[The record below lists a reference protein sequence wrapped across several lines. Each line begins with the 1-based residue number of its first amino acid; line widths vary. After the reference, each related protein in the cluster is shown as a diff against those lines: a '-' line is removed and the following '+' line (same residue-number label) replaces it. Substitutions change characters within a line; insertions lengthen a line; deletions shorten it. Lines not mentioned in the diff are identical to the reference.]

1 MCHHLPVNRT
11 DRLYSVREEL
21 RRAGRS
27 GRTAERLAEVFEVS
41 VRTIKRDISALQQ
54 AGFPI
59 WAQPGPGGGYVV
71 DRSATLPPV
80 NFTESEVV
88 GLAAAAAAS
97 RGQPFDRELRAVL
110 TKVLNAMDSS
120 ARKRAAL
127 LTDRVWMDVSHHGRN
142 TRNLRQVERSLSEQ
156 RVIALR
162 YRDRHGIESKR
173 RVDPALLAYMSG
185 HWYFVA
191 HCRNAEA
198 IRWFRLDRIEAAN
211 LTSQSSSRIPIGSVG
226 HPPSSARSVSDF

>member
-1 MCHHLPVNRT
+1 MNRT

-41 VRTIKRDISALQQ
+41 VRTIKRDVSALQR

-71 DRSATLPPV
+71 DRNATLPPV

-97 RGQPFDRELRAVL
+97 HGQPFDRELRAVL
-110 TKVLNAMDSS
+110 TKVLNVMDSS

-127 LTDRVWMDVSHHGRN
+127 LMDRVWIDISRGDRD
-142 TRNLRQVERSLSEQ
+142 TRNLRQIEQSLSEQ

-162 YRDRHGIESKR
+162 YRDRHGTESKR
-173 RVDPALLAYMSG
+173 RVDPVLLAYTSD

-211 LTSQSSSRIPIGSVG
+211 LTNQSASYVPIDSVG
-226 HPPSSARSVSDF
+226 NPPSSARAVRDF